1 MTRLASCRS
10 CWTRGEMDDPVSGP
24 MRIERDDVIGRA
36 ELMRTS

>member
-1 MTRLASCRS
+1 
-10 CWTRGEMDDPVSGP
+10 MDDPVSGP